1 MQGVLYVSSL
11 TDMENGGQEGS
22 KTLNIYK
29 GIQKVLFIS
38 TLPFLDVVVKQK
50 LFLAINISLGQQ
62 GNWTNVNISHLAI
75 QYL

>member
-38 TLPFLDVVVKQK
+38 TLPFLTVVVKQK